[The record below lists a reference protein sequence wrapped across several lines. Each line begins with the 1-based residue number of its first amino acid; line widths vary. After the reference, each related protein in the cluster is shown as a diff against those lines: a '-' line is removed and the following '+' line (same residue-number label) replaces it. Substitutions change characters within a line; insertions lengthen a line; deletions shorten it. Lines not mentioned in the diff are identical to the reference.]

1 MQNVSNTPISAQRLL
16 HIALVAAF
24 SLPAMAQNQLRDE
37 ATGLS
42 VQLPPG
48 YTVTKSPPRP
58 RQDVVFSIR
67 SESGKPVAKNRDGT
81 LCGLAFAKA
90 PSNAALSQKQIN
102 AMSRKPEWRNV
113 AKATLEMVFD
123 VQRLDGI
130 TVNGIEGVA
139 IYATPKAAHP
149 DQDVLMHMSLLETPK
164 GRTTLACVTSK
175 AEADSAVP
183 VFESIRAGVQ
193 PPL

>member
-1 MQNVSNTPISAQRLL
+1 MQSISNPPIPALRLTL
-16 HIALVAAF
+16 VALVAAF
-24 SLPAMAQNQLRDE
+24 SLPVMAQNQLRDE

-48 YTVTKSPPRP
+48 YSVTKSPPRP

-67 SESGKPVAKNRDGT
+67 SESGQPAAKNRDGT

-102 AMSRKPEWRNV
+102 AMSRQTEWRNL

-123 VQRLDGI
+123 VQRVDGI
-130 TVNGIEGVA
+130 AVNGIEGVA

-183 VFESIRAGVQ
+183 AFESIRSGVK
-193 PPL
+193 PPF